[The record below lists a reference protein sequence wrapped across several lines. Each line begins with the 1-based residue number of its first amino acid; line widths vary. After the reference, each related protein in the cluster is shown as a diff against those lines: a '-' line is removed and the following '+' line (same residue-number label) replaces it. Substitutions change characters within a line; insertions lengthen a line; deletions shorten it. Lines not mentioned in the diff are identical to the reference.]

1 MAGLGADER
10 RQAGAHKS
18 KDGSPEALTGINKQ
32 PESQEWDRRR
42 QSMIDLVG
50 RSEWIQDK
58 PTSRLV
64 TTLNLQPVM
73 RWETDLV

>member
-18 KDGSPEALTGINKQ
+18 ASDATDGSPEALTGINKQ

-42 QSMIDLVG
+42 Q
-50 RSEWIQDK
+50 
-58 PTSRLV
+58 
-64 TTLNLQPVM
+64 
-73 RWETDLV
+73 